1 MTTTS
6 FLPED
11 YLDQKA
17 ERRTNLISLTL
28 FGIVMVSVFAAFL
41 VTNRQWSQ
49 VKAARV
55 SINSQYEDA
64 ATQIERLTALEQQ
77 KDQMLNKARLAA
89 ALVERVPRSILLA
102 EMVRRMPPRM
112 SLLSFE
118 LTSTKVRVAKAP
130 AKPSGRRAPVR
141 APTKE
146 QAAAA
151 AKKKEEEE
159 NKVEVPAYT
168 VSVRVV
174 GMAATDLEVSGYI
187 AELSAYPLLL
197 SKSIVME
204 YSEERKDGRQFAIK
218 ADLDPKRDVRDVV
231 STTPKPAEAGPAA
244 PGAADRVSAQP
255 RRQEGG

>member
-1 MTTTS
+1 
-6 FLPED
+6 
-11 YLDQKA
+11 
-17 ERRTNLISLTL
+17 
-28 FGIVMVSVFAAFL
+28 
-41 VTNRQWSQ
+41 

-55 SINSQYEDA
+55 SINNQYEDA
-64 ATQIERLTALEQQ
+64 AVQIERLTALEQQ

-102 EMVRRMPPRM
+102 ELVKRMPPRM

-118 LTSTKVRVAKAP
+118 LTSDKVRVQKTQP
-130 AKPSGRRAPVR
+130 KPGTGKRGPIR

-151 AKKKEEEE
+151 AKKKEEDE

-168 VSVRVV
+168 VNLRIV

-197 SKSIVME
+197 TKSIVME
-204 YSEERKDGRQFAIK
+204 YSEERAEGRQFALK
-218 ADLDPKRDVRDVV
+218 AQLDPKRDVRDVV
-231 STTPKPAEAGPAA
+231 SAPKPAEAEPAVPTASAGKTASAA
-244 PGAADRVSAQP
+244 PRG
-255 RRQEGG
+255 EGG